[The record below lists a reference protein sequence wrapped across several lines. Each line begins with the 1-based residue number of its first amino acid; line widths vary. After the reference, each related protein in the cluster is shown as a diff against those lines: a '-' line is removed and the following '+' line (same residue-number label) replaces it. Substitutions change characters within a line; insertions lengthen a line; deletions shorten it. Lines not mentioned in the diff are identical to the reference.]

1 MLGQTPVKSRGFTY
15 IGLLIAVVLLG
26 IGLALV
32 GEVWNTA
39 VKRERERELLF
50 VGDQYRQAIGRY
62 YESSPGV
69 KQYPRQLEDLLEDKR
84 FPVVKRYLRRNYLD
98 PMTGKGDWGLV
109 MQGDQILGV
118 YSLSKDKPIK
128 VANFQ
133 LADSFF
139 ADSTSYSDW
148 RFVYAPLGAASAG
161 QAAAAAD
168 SQTAAAHAPSFNP
181 NIANIGA
188 PAGQNPGAPNA
199 IQQDPWVCNAA
210 RASDMRECR
219 NASDS
224 EECERTATQKYNS
237 CIGTGAG
244 QAAAPR

>member
-1 MLGQTPVKSRGFTY
+1 MYRSRGFTY

-84 FPVVKRYLRRNYLD
+84 FPVVKRYLRRIYLD
-98 PMTGKGDWGLV
+98 PMTGKADWGLV

-118 YSLSKDKPIK
+118 YSLSKDTPIK
-128 VANFQ
+128 VANFP
-133 LADSFF
+133 LVDSFF
-139 ADSTSYSDW
+139 ADSSSYSDW
-148 RFVYAPLGAASAG
+148 RFIYAPFGAASAG

-168 SQTAAAHAPSFNP
+168 SQTAAARAPNFDP
-181 NIANIGA
+181 NVANVGA
-188 PAGQNPGAPNA
+188 PVSQNPGAPNA

-219 NASDS
+219 NASAGED
-224 EECERTATQKYNS
+224 CERAATQKYNS
-237 CIGTGAG
+237 CMGTSAGAG
-244 QAAAPR
+244 QAAGTR

>member
-1 MLGQTPVKSRGFTY
+1 MYRSRGFTY

-50 VGDQYRQAIGRY
+50 VGDQFRQGIGRY

-69 KQYPRQLEDLLEDKR
+69 KQYPRKLEDLLEDKR
-84 FPVVKRYLRRNYLD
+84 FPVMKRYLRRMYLD
-98 PMTGKGDWGLV
+98 PMTGKADWGLV
-109 MQGDQILGV
+109 LQGDQILGV
-118 YSLSKDKPIK
+118 YSTSKDTPIK

-139 ADSTSYSDW
+139 ADSTSYTDW

-168 SQTAAAHAPSFNP
+168 SQIAAAHAPNFNP
-181 NIANIGA
+181 NVANVGA
-188 PAGQNPGAPNA
+188 PVSQGQGAPNA

-210 RASDMRECR
+210 RANDMRECR
-219 NASDS
+219 NAGDH
-224 EECERTATQKYNS
+224 EDCERTATQKYNS

-244 QAAAPR
+244 AAPAPGMR

>member
-1 MLGQTPVKSRGFTY
+1 MLRSRGFTY

-39 VKRERERELLF
+39 VKRDRERELLF
-50 VGDQYRQAIGRY
+50 VGDQFRQAIGRY

-69 KQYPRQLEDLLEDKR
+69 KQYPRKLEDLLEDKR
-84 FPVVKRYLRRNYLD
+84 FPVMKRYLRRIYLD
-98 PMTGKGDWGLV
+98 PMTGKADWGLV

-118 YSLSKDKPIK
+118 YSPSKDTPIK

-133 LADSFF
+133 PLDAFF
-139 ADSTSYSDW
+139 ADSNSYSDW
-148 RFVYAPLGAASAG
+148 RFIYAPAGAASAG

-168 SQTAAAHAPSFNP
+168 SQIAGARAPNFNP
-181 NIANIGA
+181 NIANVGA

-219 NASDS
+219 NAGNRED
-224 EECERTATQKYNS
+224 CENTATQKYNS
-237 CIGTGAG
+237 CMGTGIG
-244 QAAAPR
+244 AAPGAR